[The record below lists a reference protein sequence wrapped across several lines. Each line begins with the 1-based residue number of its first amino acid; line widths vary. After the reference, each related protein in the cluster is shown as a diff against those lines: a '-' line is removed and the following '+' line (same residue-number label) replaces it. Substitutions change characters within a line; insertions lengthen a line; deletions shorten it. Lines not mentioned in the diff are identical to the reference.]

1 VLVRVSL
8 ICPASAQVGS
18 YLFPAS
24 QPRGF
29 PAIPKTNKRAEVER
43 FKGTG
48 SRDGFRK
55 LQKYIQLLGLKRNL
69 QYSLFNFEDASL
81 MSHDLWTILRNYCE
95 ITTQSFFK
103 KAQDI
108 TENG

>member
-43 FKGTG
+43 RYKGTG
-48 SRDGFRK
+48 SGDGILK
-55 LQKYIQLLGLKRNL
+55 LEKIAVLNLNRNL
-69 QYSLFNFEDASL
+69 YYRFR
-81 MSHDLWTILRNYCE
+81 ILK
-95 ITTQSFFK
+95 ILL
-103 KAQDI
+103 
-108 TENG
+108 